1 MEGKLGRH
9 HGGVERQQTAE
20 QRTNLLLAEEMT
32 CRGWDEAELKRGKK
46 SDPTKAEI
54 AQRLR
59 RETTVSWDW
68 VARGLLM
75 GASDFHLMV
84 QDPS

>member
-46 SDPTKAEI
+46 SDPRPIMSGSSCSCAPRVCEYPP
-54 AQRLR
+54 A
-59 RETTVSWDW
+59 D
-68 VARGLLM
+68 
-75 GASDFHLMV
+75 H
-84 QDPS
+84 